1 MGSDLGLKKAEMDE
15 IVVFLAEDFP
25 QMPVDVLSVGE
36 GCARVRHVV
45 TDADL
50 RPGGTISGPTM
61 MGLADVTLYIA
72 ILGEIGIVPLAVTT
86 NLNVSFLR
94 KPQGGKN
101 LIAECKLL
109 KLGRTLAVGEVYIY
123 SEGQEDKAVCHV
135 VGTYAIPTS
144 TNA

>member
-1 MGSDLGLKKAEMDE
+1 MSSELKLEKAEIGE
-15 IVVFLAEDFP
+15 ITAFLATDFP
-25 QMPVDVLSVGE
+25 QMPVDVLSVGD
-36 GCARVRHVV
+36 GRARVRHVV

-94 KPQGGKN
+94 KPEGGKN
-101 LIAECKLL
+101 LIADCNLL

-135 VGTYAIPTS
+135 VGTYAIPA
-144 TNA
+144 NK

>member
-1 MGSDLGLKKAEMDE
+1 MSGNLELNKAGVDE
-15 IVVFLAEDFP
+15 IVAFLAKDFP
-25 QMPVDVLSVGE
+25 QMPVDVLSVGDS
-36 GCARVRHVV
+36 CARVRHVV
-45 TDADL
+45 TEADL

-61 MGLADVTLYIA
+61 MGLADVALYIA

-94 KPQGGKN
+94 KPEGGKN
-101 LIAECKLL
+101 IIADCRLL

-135 VGTYAIPTS
+135 VGTYAIP
-144 TNA
+144 AAR

>member
-1 MGSDLGLKKAEMDE
+1 MSSELKLEKAEIEE
-15 IVVFLAEDFP
+15 ITAFLATDFP
-25 QMPVDVLSVGE
+25 QMPVDVLSVGD
-36 GCARVRHVV
+36 GSARVRHVV
-45 TDADL
+45 TEADL

-94 KPQGGKN
+94 KPEGGKN
-101 LIAECKLL
+101 LIADCRLL

-135 VGTYAIPTS
+135 VGTYAIPLVK
-144 TNA
+144 

>member
-1 MGSDLGLKKAEMDE
+1 MSSNLGYEKPGVDE
-15 IVVFLAEDFP
+15 IVAFLAKDFP
-25 QMPVDVLSVGE
+25 QMPVDVLSVGD
-36 GCARVRHVV
+36 GRARIRHVV
-45 TDADL
+45 TEADL

-61 MGLADVTLYIA
+61 MGLADVALYIA

-94 KPQGGKN
+94 KPEGGKN
-101 LIAECKLL
+101 LIADCHLL

-135 VGTYAIPTS
+135 VGTYAIP
-144 TNA
+144 AAK

>member
-1 MGSDLGLKKAEMDE
+1 MSNNIALKKADLYE
-15 IVVFLAEDFP
+15 IVAFLKRDFP

-36 GCARVRHVV
+36 ARARVRHIV
-45 TDADL
+45 TEADL
-50 RPGGTISGPTM
+50 RPGGTVSGPCM

-94 KPQGGKN
+94 KPQADKN

-109 KLGRTLAVGEVYIY
+109 KIGRSLAVGEVYIY
-123 SEGQEDKAVCHV
+123 SEGEEDKAVCHV
-135 VGTYAIPTS
+135 VGTYAIPPS
-144 TNA
+144 RE

>member
-1 MGSDLGLKKAEMDE
+1 MISSKGLEKAGIDD
-15 IVVFLAEDFP
+15 IVAFLASDFP
-25 QMPVDVLSVGE
+25 QMPVDVLRVGDSS
-36 GCARVRHVV
+36 ARVRHIV

-61 MGLADVTLYIA
+61 MGLADVALYIA

-94 KPQGGKN
+94 KPEGGKN

-135 VGTYAIPTS
+135 VGTYAIPA
-144 TNA
+144 N

>member
-1 MGSDLGLKKAEMDE
+1 MISSKGLEKAGIDD
-15 IVVFLAEDFP
+15 IVAFLASDFP
-25 QMPVDVLSVGE
+25 QMPVDVLRVGDSS
-36 GCARVRHVV
+36 ARVRHIV

-50 RPGGTISGPTM
+50 RPGGTVSGPTM
-61 MGLADVTLYIA
+61 MGLADVALYIA

-94 KPQGGKN
+94 KPEGGKN

-135 VGTYAIPTS
+135 VGTYAIPA
-144 TNA
+144 N

>member
-1 MGSDLGLKKAEMDE
+1 
-15 IVVFLAEDFP
+15 
-25 QMPVDVLSVGE
+25 
-36 GCARVRHVV
+36 
-45 TDADL
+45 
-50 RPGGTISGPTM
+50 M

-94 KPQGGKN
+94 KPEGGKN
-101 LIAECKLL
+101 LIADCRLL

-135 VGTYAIPTS
+135 VGTYAIPL
-144 TNA
+144 AK

>member
-1 MGSDLGLKKAEMDE
+1 MISSKGLEKAGIDD
-15 IVVFLAEDFP
+15 IVAFLASDFP
-25 QMPVDVLSVGE
+25 QMPVDVLRVGDSS
-36 GCARVRHVV
+36 ARVRHIV

-50 RPGGTISGPTM
+50 RPGGTVSGPTM
-61 MGLADVTLYIA
+61 MGLADVALYIA

-94 KPQGGKN
+94 KPEGGKN

-123 SEGQEDKAVCHV
+123 SEGQEEKAVCHV
-135 VGTYAIPTS
+135 VGTYAIPA
-144 TNA
+144 N

>member
-1 MGSDLGLKKAEMDE
+1 MSSNLELNKASIDE
-15 IVVFLAEDFP
+15 IVTFLAKDFP
-25 QMPVDVLSVGE
+25 QMPVDVLSVGD
-36 GCARVRHVV
+36 GSARVRHIV

-94 KPQGGKN
+94 KPEGGKN
-101 LIAECKLL
+101 LIADCKLL
-109 KLGRTLAVGEVYIY
+109 KLGRSLAVGEVYIY

-135 VGTYAIPTS
+135 VGTYAIPATR
-144 TNA
+144 

>member
-1 MGSDLGLKKAEMDE
+1 MISSKGLEKAGIDD
-15 IVVFLAEDFP
+15 IVAFLASDFP
-25 QMPVDVLSVGE
+25 QMPVDVLRVGDSS
-36 GCARVRHVV
+36 ARVRHIV
-45 TDADL
+45 TEADL

-61 MGLADVTLYIA
+61 MGLADVALYIA

-94 KPQGGKN
+94 KPEGGKN
-101 LIAECKLL
+101 LIADCRLL

-135 VGTYAIPTS
+135 VGTYAIPT
-144 TNA
+144 NQ

>member
-1 MGSDLGLKKAEMDE
+1 MSSNLELKQVGINE
-15 IVVFLAEDFP
+15 IVAFLAKDFP
-25 QMPVDVLSVGE
+25 QMPVDVLSVGD
-36 GCARVRHVV
+36 GSARVRHVV
-45 TDADL
+45 TEADL

-94 KPQGGKN
+94 KPEGGKN
-101 LIAECKLL
+101 LIADCRLL

-123 SEGQEDKAVCHV
+123 SEGQEDKAVYHV
-135 VGTYAIPTS
+135 VGTYAIPLVK
-144 TNA
+144 

>member
-1 MGSDLGLKKAEMDE
+1 MGSDLGFKKAKMDE

-135 VGTYAIPTS
+135 VGTYAIPAL
-144 TNA
+144 TNT

>member
-1 MGSDLGLKKAEMDE
+1 MISSKGLEKAGIDD
-15 IVVFLAEDFP
+15 IVAFLASDFP
-25 QMPVDVLSVGE
+25 QMPVDVLRVGDSS
-36 GCARVRHVV
+36 ARVRHIV

-50 RPGGTISGPTM
+50 RPGGTVSGPTM
-61 MGLADVTLYIA
+61 MGLADVALYIA

-94 KPQGGKN
+94 KPEGGKN

-123 SEGQEDKAVCHV
+123 SEGQEDKAVCHM
-135 VGTYAIPTS
+135 VGTYAIPA
-144 TNA
+144 N

>member
-1 MGSDLGLKKAEMDE
+1 MISSKGLEKAGIDD
-15 IVVFLAEDFP
+15 VVAFLASDFP
-25 QMPVDVLSVGE
+25 QMPVDVLRVGDSS
-36 GCARVRHVV
+36 ARVRHIV

-61 MGLADVTLYIA
+61 MGLADVALYIA

-94 KPQGGKN
+94 KPEGGKN

-135 VGTYAIPTS
+135 VGTYAIPA
-144 TNA
+144 N